1 MSLFFI
7 LNFNRL
13 SLLVLF
19 TKESVLIPAAKS
31 KGKDAQLG
39 ISRRAGTSA
48 FDVVADVVDL

>member
-1 MSLFFI
+1 MFFI